1 MNRNE
6 ITICYRAL
14 IRATTI
20 IHVIL
25 MLLIAKTK
33 IAKWLKVITV
43 IKEIERKIV
52 IDIKYGQQSIQDT
65 VKITINNELNDIL
78 MCSILEQ

>member
-1 MNRNE
+1 MS
-6 ITICYRAL
+6 
-14 IRATTI
+14 
-20 IHVIL
+20 

-43 IKEIERKIV
+43 IKEIERRIV